1 MTSRILMAT
10 AAFLLSFPALAQDQP
25 AKPTAG
31 APAAPAAAQQGDE
44 TPKLSGPQPDWT
56 KVCSQDPQAKREFC
70 QISRDLRGETGQ
82 TLASVA
88 VREVKGAKRML
99 VMAIP
104 PGTQIQPGVRVFVDK
119 TQVGTGKFSVCMQN
133 ACFVESEMTDAML
146 AIFKKGTLLTLQAVN
161 VQGRGMQLRPGAR
174 SEGVCR
180 QPEEASA
187 ATDRARQQGTRR
199 TGRRRPTRSCAVSK
213 AGATALQS
221 VGSGTCRIRPS

>member
-1 MTSRILMAT
+1 MTPRILVAT
-10 AAFLLSFPALAQDQP
+10 AALLISVPALAQDQP
-25 AKPTAG
+25 AKPAAG

-133 ACFVESEMTDAML
+133 ACFVESELPDAVL
-146 AIFKKGTLLTLQAVN
+146 ATFKKGTLLTLQAVN
-161 VQGRGMQLRPGAR
+161 VQGRGMQLPIALAGFGKAYDGPALDPKVFADNQKKLQQQLIERANKARAEQGEGAPAPAPA
-174 SEGVCR
+174 
-180 QPEEASA
+180 Q
-187 ATDRARQQGTRR
+187 
-199 TGRRRPTRSCAVSK
+199 
-213 AGATALQS
+213 
-221 VGSGTCRIRPS
+221 